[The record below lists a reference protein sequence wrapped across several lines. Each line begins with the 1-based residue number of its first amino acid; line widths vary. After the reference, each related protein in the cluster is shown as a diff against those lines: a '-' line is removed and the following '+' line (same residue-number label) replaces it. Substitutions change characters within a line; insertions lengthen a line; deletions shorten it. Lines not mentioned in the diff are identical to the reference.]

1 MFCDLATMNFCKRR
15 GMISTNMF
23 LRHMVSSLVLF
34 LLVGSFIPT
43 ARSGM
48 FQSGLTLDLVQQQT
62 QTGAYILEKGEES
75 LLARAWLS
83 EQARHSIDVQYFI
96 WSNDNIGILATEA
109 LLNAADRGVHI
120 RVIVDDLLVDA
131 DDEVL
136 LAFNAHP
143 NITIKIYN
151 PQHSVGVSVVER
163 LINLLTGFRRAN
175 QRMHDKVVLYDGQ
188 IAIIGG
194 RNMADEYYDYDHE
207 YNFRDRD
214 VLLTGAVIQDAQTS
228 FQNFWDSPL
237 SVSVNTLI
245 DQNEAVIGQAQINAA
260 YEQLHEYA
268 NDPENFAPHIRQ
280 TLSNMTP
287 RMQELL
293 NNLVWSEAEFIH
305 DLPGKNPTNHLE
317 GGGQS
322 TSSLVDAVKQAR
334 RSLIIQSP
342 YLIVP
347 KGGETL
353 FAQLIE
359 QGVDININ
367 TNSLA
372 STDNL
377 YAFSGYVNQRNLLL
391 KMGIGIYEYKP
402 YPAIQKQLFV
412 RLRELGKNPP
422 IFAIH
427 AKTMV
432 IDSQKLFIGTFNLD
446 PRSAHLNTEIGVL
459 IHNPQLAAQVEQ
471 QIQIDMQPENS
482 WNAKTDSPDSEAS
495 WLKRLQVFFLS
506 FLPIEPLL

>member
-1 MFCDLATMNFCKRR
+1 
-15 GMISTNMF
+15 MISLKFCLTRRIKPA
-23 LRHMVSSLVLF
+23 LLLLLLLSSF
-34 LLVGSFIPT
+34 AAKPSAPK
-43 ARSGM
+43 
-48 FQSGLTLDLVQQQT
+48 SGLALNLPQHQT
-62 QTGAYILEKGEES
+62 QTGAYVLEKGEES

-83 EQARHSIDVQYFI
+83 EQAQHSIDVQYFI
-96 WSNDNIGILATEA
+96 WSSDNIGILATEA
-109 LLNAADRGVHI
+109 LLNAADRGVRV

-143 NITIKIYN
+143 NINIKIYN
-151 PQHSVGVSVVER
+151 PQHSVGVTFGGR
-163 LINLLTGFRRAN
+163 LINLLTGFRQAN

-214 VLLTGAVIQDAQTS
+214 VLLAGAVTQDIETS

-237 SVSVNTLI
+237 SVSVESLLNSEEVAISEEKINT
-245 DQNEAVIGQAQINAA
+245 V
-260 YEQLHEYA
+260 YRQLHDYA
-268 NDPENFAPHIRQ
+268 NDPENFSPHIRQ

-287 RMQELL
+287 RMQDLL
-293 NNLVWSEAEFIH
+293 ENLSWSEAQFVH
-305 DLPGKNPTNHLE
+305 DMPGKNSTDDLE

-322 TSSLVDAVKQAR
+322 TSLLIDAVKKAKHR
-334 RSLIIQSP
+334 LSIQSP

-347 KGGETL
+347 KGGEAL
-353 FAQLIE
+353 FAQLLE
-359 QGVDININ
+359 KGVNININ

-377 YAFSGYVNQRNLLL
+377 YAFSGYVNQRDLLL
-391 KMGIGIYEYKP
+391 QMGIGIFEYKP
-402 YPAIQKQLFV
+402 YPAVQKQLFE
-412 RLRELGKNPP
+412 RLHELGKIPP
-422 IFAIH
+422 VFAIH

-432 IDSQKLFIGTFNLD
+432 IDSQILFIGTFNLD
-446 PRSAHLNTEIGVL
+446 PRSANLNTEIGVL
-459 IHNPQLAAQVEQ
+459 IYNPQLAAQVERR
-471 QIQIDMQPENS
+471 IQIDMQPENS
-482 WNAKTDSPDSEAS
+482 WNAKTDSPDAEAP
-495 WLKRLQVFFLS
+495 WLKRVQVFLMS

>member
-1 MFCDLATMNFCKRR
+1 MIVLHNFAIHQVVR
-15 GMISTNMF
+15 
-23 LRHMVSSLVLF
+23 
-34 LLVGSFIPT
+34 
-43 ARSGM
+43 
-48 FQSGLTLDLVQQQT
+48 GLTLLLLFGSFSATAQQSVIQSALAPNLQQDQSRSGT
-62 QTGAYILEKGEES
+62 YVLEKGEES

-83 EQARHSIDVQYFI
+83 EQAQRSIDVQYFI

-109 LLNAADRGVHI
+109 LLNAADRGVRV

-136 LAFNAHP
+136 LAFSAHP
-143 NITIKIYN
+143 NINIKIYN
-151 PQHSVGVSVVER
+151 PQHSVGVSFVER
-163 LINLLTGFRRAN
+163 LINLLTGFRQAN
-175 QRMHDKVVLYDGQ
+175 QRMHDKVVLYDSQ

-214 VLLTGAVIQDAQTS
+214 VLVAGAVIQDIQTS

-237 SVSVNTLI
+237 SVSVDNLI
-245 DQNEAVIGQAQINAA
+245 DQNEVIASKEQINAV
-260 YEQLHEYA
+260 YQQLHEYA
-268 NDPENFAPHIRQ
+268 NNPENFAPHIRKI
-280 TLSNMTP
+280 LSNITP
-287 RMQELL
+287 RMQALL
-293 NNLVWSEAEFIH
+293 GNLSWSVVQFIH
-305 DLPGKNPTNHLE
+305 DLPGKNTANDLE

-322 TSSLVDAVKQAR
+322 TSLLIEAIKKAR
-334 RSLIIQSP
+334 HRLSIQSP
-342 YLIVP
+342 YLIIP

-353 FAQLIE
+353 FAQLIA

-377 YAFSGYVNQRNLLL
+377 YAFSGYVNQRDLLL
-391 KMGIGIYEYKP
+391 RMGIGIFEYKP
-402 YPAIQKQLFV
+402 YPAIQKQLFD
-412 RLRELGKNPP
+412 RLHALDKAPP

-432 IDSQKLFIGTFNLD
+432 IDSQTLFVGTFNLD
-446 PRSAHLNTEIGVL
+446 PRSANLNTEIGVL
-459 IHNPQLAAQVEQ
+459 IHDPLLAAQVEQ

-482 WNAKTDSPDSEAS
+482 WNAKTDLPDTEAP
-495 WLKRLQVFFLS
+495 WLKRVQVFLLS

>member
-1 MFCDLATMNFCKRR
+1 MKSYLTHPIVKSLPLLLLLSSFYATAHASVIQRALALNLPK
-15 GMISTNMF
+15 
-23 LRHMVSSLVLF
+23 L
-34 LLVGSFIPT
+34 
-43 ARSGM
+43 
-48 FQSGLTLDLVQQQT
+48 QT
-62 QTGAYILEKGEES
+62 QTGAYVLDKGEES

-83 EQARHSIDVQYFI
+83 EQARRSIDVQYFI
-96 WSNDNIGILATEA
+96 WSSDNIGILATEA
-109 LLNAADRGVHI
+109 LLNAADRGVRV

-143 NITIKIYN
+143 NINIKIYN
-151 PQHSVGVSVVER
+151 PQHSVGVSFVER
-163 LINLLTGFRRAN
+163 LINLLTGFRQAN

-194 RNMADEYYDYDHE
+194 RNMADEYFDFDHE

-214 VLLTGAVIQDAQTS
+214 VLLAGAVTKDIHTS
-228 FQNFWDSPL
+228 FDNFWDSPL
-237 SVSVNTLI
+237 SVSVGSLLKS
-245 DQNEAVIGQAQINAA
+245 NEVAISKEQINAA
-260 YEQLHEYA
+260 YQQLHEYA

-287 RMQELL
+287 RMQSLL
-293 NNLVWSEAEFIH
+293 NSLSWSEAQFIH
-305 DLPGKNPTNHLE
+305 DLPGKNITNDLE

-322 TSSLVDAVKQAR
+322 TSSLIDAVKQAR
-334 RSLIIQSP
+334 HSLTIQSP

-347 KGGETL
+347 KGGEAL
-353 FAQLIE
+353 FAQLTE
-359 QGVDININ
+359 KGVDININ

-377 YAFSGYVNQRNLLL
+377 YAFSGYVNQRDLLL
-391 KMGIGIYEYKP
+391 HMGIGIFEFKP
-402 YPAIQKQLFV
+402 HPAIQKQLF
-412 RLRELGKNPP
+412 RSLQESDESPP

-432 IDSQKLFIGTFNLD
+432 IDNQTLFIGTFNLD
-446 PRSAHLNTEIGVL
+446 PRSANLNTEIGVL
-459 IHNPQLAAQVEQ
+459 IHNPQLATQVER
-471 QIQIDMQPENS
+471 QIQTDMQPENS
-482 WNAKTDSPDSEAS
+482 WNVKTDSPDAEAP
-495 WLKRLQVFFLS
+495 WLKRIQVFFLS